1 MSNVEMMRQIGTGI
15 ALAMQKSE
23 LTDQEAL
30 QVKNLHNEWK
40 AGEHVVAGDR
50 RQYNDLLYKCRQEH
64 TTQEDWTP
72 DKTPA
77 LWEVIDEEHAGTQD
91 DPIPYSTGMQLYNGK
106 YYTESDILY
115 LCNRDTGQAVYQSLA
130 DLVNIYVVV
139 VEPEETE
146 PKE

>member
-30 QVKNLHNEWK
+30 QVKNLHKEWK
-40 AGEHVVAGDR
+40 PGEAVIEGDR
-50 RQYNDLLYKCRQEH
+50 LQYGDLLYKCRQAH
-64 TTQEDWTP
+64 TTQADWTP

-91 DPIPYSTGMQLYNGK
+91 DPIPWSTGMHPEEGK
-106 YYTESDILY
+106 YYIEGDLLAKCIEDPQTTLY
-115 LCNRDTGQAVYQSLA
+115 GNLASLCPGRYF
-130 DLVNIYVVV
+130 
-139 VEPEETE
+139 ETV
-146 PKE
+146 

>member
-30 QVKNLHNEWK
+30 QVKNLHKEWK
-40 AGEHVVAGDR
+40 VGESVEVGYR
-50 RQYNDLLYKCRQEH
+50 RQYGDLLYKCRQAH
-64 TTQEDWTP
+64 TTQADWTP

-77 LWEVIDEEHAGTQD
+77 MWEVIDEEHAGTQD

-106 YYTESDILY
+106 YYTEDGKLY
-115 LCNRDTGQAVYQSLA
+115 LCNRDTGQAVYNKLA
-130 DLVNIYVVV
+130 ELVGLYVEA
-139 VEPEETE
+139 VEG
-146 PKE
+146 

>member
-30 QVKNLHNEWK
+30 QVKNLHKEWK
-40 AGEHVVAGDR
+40 PGEAVIEGDR
-50 RQYNDLLYKCRQEH
+50 LQYGDLLYKCRQAH
-64 TTQEDWTP
+64 TTQADWTP

-91 DPIPYSTGMQLYNGK
+91 DPIPWSTGMHPEEGK
-106 YYTESDILY
+106 YYIEGDLLAKCIEDPQTTLYGILAS
-115 LCNRDTGQAVYQSLA
+115 LCPGRYFEAV
-130 DLVNIYVVV
+130 
-139 VEPEETE
+139 
-146 PKE
+146 